1 MPNELQIFN
10 SPEFGNIRAMEID
23 GEPWLVGKD
32 VAAALGYAKPENA
45 IASHVAQ
52 DDKTTTLI
60 QGTGS
65 NYKSKAVVINESGL
79 YSLILSSKL
88 PGAKKFKRWVTSE
101 VLPAIRKTGGYIP
114 ADGADDMEILSRA
127 ILIAQKTIEEKNALI
142 TKHEAKIAA
151 DAPAVAFA
159 KDVGESQGAVTVE
172 KFAKMTFERFGL
184 GRNKL
189 HAWLRENRF
198 LTDKRVPFQ
207 KYIDNGWFRTFE
219 ELRNGYPIVV
229 TTITG
234 KGQRALYGKLSEAFP
249 SELQPIKDKFH
260 SPKGG

>member
-10 SPEFGNIRAMEID
+10 SPEFGNIRALEID

-32 VAAALGYAKPENA
+32 VAEALGYSNPRDALAKHADAEDKATVA
-45 IASHVAQ
+45 IH
-52 DDKTTTLI
+52 D
-60 QGTGS
+60 GS
-65 NYKSKAVVINESGL
+65 QNRNVTIINESGL

-159 KDVGESQGAVTVE
+159 KDVGGSQGAVTVE

-219 ELRNGYPIVV
+219 ELRNGYPIVA

-234 KGQRALYGKLSEAFP
+234 KGQRALYDKLSEAFP
-249 SELQPIKDKFH
+249 AEPQPIKDKFH

>member
-1 MPNELQIFN
+1 MTSELQIFN
-10 SPEFGNIRAMEID
+10 NPEFGNIRALEID
-23 GEPWLVGKD
+23 GEPWMVGKD
-32 VAAALGYAKPENA
+32 VAIILGYTDAKHAILDHVDVEDRVNTKTQGRNDPEFG
-45 IASHVAQ
+45 Q
-52 DDKTTTLI
+52 R
-60 QGTGS
+60 GTWL
-65 NYKSKAVVINESGL
+65 INESGL

-88 PGAKKFKRWVTSE
+88 PGAKKFKRWVTHE

-189 HAWLRENRF
+189 HAWLRQNRY

-207 KYIDNGWFRTFE
+207 KYIDSGWFRTFE

-249 SELQPIKDKFH
+249 SA
-260 SPKGG
+260 S